1 MNGRFCGEA
10 WDAISRY
17 VYAALQGGSIMH
29 KWTNDDRIRFSIE
42 FAEDVAPDALF
53 HAVREVQA
61 RYPYYLSMLKK
72 H

>member
-1 MNGRFCGEA
+1 MQYQVMPLF
-10 WDAISRY
+10 
-17 VYAALQGGSIMH
+17 YAASENF
-29 KWTNDDRIRFSIE
+29 KNTIRFSIE